1 MSNKQLCKSR
11 TIIEERGTHLGL
23 KWSVMKN
30 QASTFVGYVCIPE
43 SHHWFGKKDLMALS
57 DRWPVISFYEKFGD
71 SWWIGF
77 RCDSAIGN
85 NVLECFSIDFPLRFD
100 MEGAVQYCKAIC
112 RGAHFQNLRGIASS
126 TIQPLSLYD
135 TSAHSESLRAEAAL
149 CAWEYALDCDYT
161 QCGIPDAD
169 QFNSVDRGAVASRH
183 IFMDMA
189 PSILAVYDE
198 IDKKRTYDLA
208 YDWEIVPEIVISLDF
223 IVPCLD
229 NYFGNEPLTIGK
241 NHAIA
246 AARAVE
252 SRLAGIHPIPELGH
266 GSTQACVN

>member
-1 MSNKQLCKSR
+1 MSNKQLCKRR

-43 SHHWFGKKDLMALS
+43 SHQWFGKKDLMASS
-57 DRWPVISFYEKFGD
+57 DRWPAISFYEKFGD

-77 RCDSAIGN
+77 RCDSALGN
-85 NVLECFSIDFPLRFD
+85 NVLDCLSIDFPLRFD
-100 MEGAVQYCKAIC
+100 LDGVVEYCKAIC
-112 RGAHFQNLRGIASS
+112 RSAYSQNLRGFASS
-126 TIQPLSLYD
+126 TIQPLSSYD
-135 TSAHSESLRAEAAL
+135 RNAHSESLRTEAAL
-149 CAWEYALDCDYT
+149 CAWEYALECHYT
-161 QCGIPDAD
+161 LYGIPGAD
-169 QFNSVDRGAVASRH
+169 QFNSVDRGASASRH
-183 IFMDMA
+183 LFLDMA

-198 IDKKRTYDLA
+198 IDRERFYDCS
-208 YDWEIVPEIVISLDF
+208 YDWDVVPCIVVSLDF

-229 NYFGNEPLTIGK
+229 KQFDNEPLTIGK

-252 SRLAGIHPIPELGH
+252 NKLVGLHSTRAMDH
-266 GSTQACVN
+266 GSTQVRVN